1 MLLFWVEFIGT
12 FIGLFISAE
21 LIAKGADELE
31 EVLGQGIT
39 GGILL
44 GFITAL
50 PETIFV
56 IIASLGGSL
65 DVAFG
70 SAIGGNIL
78 LFTVGAGLVGIVYFW
93 KWKNNLVMDQEY
105 QVENK
110 FLIISTVALVLITLY
125 SKLNVIA
132 GVCLILI
139 YVYYVIYR
147 LRKFKRDKPIAKKE
161 VDYVKIS
168 IFMVVGAI
176 LLIIL
181 SHYFVEQLDQISLSF
196 GIPAVWIS
204 LVLSPIAGE
213 LEEKISAFRLIT
225 LSKKGGSLSLL
236 SFVGSKIENNTVLL
250 GIIGLFGD
258 YSLRPVI
265 PEMVSLILVNVSVL
279 RVLFD
284 RKLTVLESSL
294 LIIAYAV
301 IIIAL
306 YYL

>member
-1 MLLFWVEFIGT
+1 
-12 FIGLFISAE
+12 
-21 LIAKGADELE
+21 
-31 EVLGQGIT
+31 
-39 GGILL
+39 
-44 GFITAL
+44 
-50 PETIFV
+50 
-56 IIASLGGSL
+56 
-65 DVAFG
+65 
-70 SAIGGNIL
+70 
-78 LFTVGAGLVGIVYFW
+78 
-93 KWKNNLVMDQEY
+93 MDQEY